1 MHEFFSLYICP
12 LYCFY
17 KNFIR
22 SCIYLFLTVLGLCY
36 CTRAFSSRSERVYCA
51 AVLRLFVAVA
61 SLAVEHRL

>member
-1 MHEFFSLYICP
+1 MDFFSLYICP

-17 KNFIR
+17 KNFIC

-36 CTRAFSSRSERVYCA
+36 CTWALSSRSERGYCV
-51 AVLRLFVAVA
+51 AVLSLFVAVA